1 MLNASFFLCIIVQP
15 DFIGVLTIFK
25 VIGLRMKQR
34 LVEKEHYTMNDLLEI
49 MVHLRR
55 DCPWDA
61 KQTHQTL
68 KQYLLEETYEVLET
82 IDLQEWEKFPQ
93 ELGDLLL
100 QIVFH
105 SQIGAEEKRFG
116 FDDVV
121 NHICKKLIERHPH
134 VFGDVTVHSAD
145 EVQNN
150 WEHNKVKTENR
161 RSVLSGVPQ
170 QAPALLQAQ
179 RLQEKAATVG
189 FDWKTL
195 QPVLDKFEEEWREF
209 RETFADADS
218 ERMEH
223 ELGDVLFSLVNIGR
237 FLGLVAEDALRKT
250 NEKFIRRFQYIE
262 AQYNR
267 DTARMKQATLK
278 ELDHFW
284 DEAKKTE

>member
-1 MLNASFFLCIIVQP
+1 MKH
-15 DFIGVLTIFK
+15 DLT
-25 VIGLRMKQR
+25 
-34 LVEKEHYTMNDLLEI
+34 EKENYTMEDLLEI
-49 MVHLRR
+49 MEHLRR

-82 IDLQEWEKFPQ
+82 IDREEWDKFPE

-100 QIVFH
+100 QVVFH
-105 SQIGAEEKRFG
+105 SQIGSEQKRFN
-116 FDDVV
+116 FNDVV
-121 NHICKKLIERHPH
+121 NHISKKLIERHPH
-134 VFGDVTVHSAD
+134 VFGDVTVHSAS
-145 EVQNN
+145 EVQDN
-150 WEHNKVKTENR
+150 WEHNKVKKEKR
-161 RSVLSGVPQ
+161 RSILSGVPQ

-195 QPVLDKFEEEWREF
+195 QPVLDKFDEEWREF
-209 RETFADADS
+209 RETLPGGNS

-237 FLGLVAEDALRKT
+237 FLGLVSEDALRKT
-250 NEKFIRRFQYIE
+250 NKKFIRRFQYIE
-262 AQYNR
+262 ARFNQN
-267 DTARMKQATLK
+267 TLKMKQATLK
-278 ELDHFW
+278 ELDHYW